1 MPEKRRTRPCPSHSQ
16 SAAAVCLSPNPT
28 DDSRPFRP
36 HGNGRQGGRRR
47 SGTAPDGTG
56 GGQPRPAAGG
66 GYRGLSPKRL
76 LGRKAHRDLFL
87 SDGAGLRSRG
97 IKKPI
102 SSSAVSPC
110 RDKPNTPAFIRAF
123 ALRFF
128 SLRAPYLCGKMASRL
143 AESVPYGTAR
153 SAEPLGKRPLLP
165 APIPT
170 PQETAPSHSDK
181 SASETENAASA
192 KAALAAKCLT
202 AVLRAARTPV
212 LAPASGRPAAAALS
226 AFLFR

>member
-56 GGQPRPAAGG
+56 GGQPRPADGG

-128 SLRAPYLCGKMASRL
+128 SLRAPYRCSAAKWRPVLPNPFPMAQPARPSL
-143 AESVPYGTAR
+143 SGNALSFPLPY
-153 SAEPLGKRPLLP
+153 PLRKKRRR
-165 APIPT
+165 PIPT
-170 PQETAPSHSDK
+170 KAPPK
-181 SASETENAASA
+181 Q
-192 KAALAAKCLT
+192 
-202 AVLRAARTPV
+202 RTPHQQKPR
-212 LAPASGRPAAAALS
+212 LQRNA
-226 AFLFR
+226 